1 MRRNCRTWTALCMA
15 LSLQSGYAVADDQ
28 GVGDVVTGLLAIG
41 TVSATYAYDDPEGRR
56 MLIKSTLISYTANGL
71 LRLAFNDTGVGTR
84 PNGKGYGF
92 PSGHAGFMAA
102 GASFLQERYG
112 WKLGLPAYLATGYV
126 SYIRVEK
133 TNHHR
138 WEDIAAGVV
147 LAHGVALWIVDPY
160 ESGVSVVPLLEP
172 EASGVRLVYKW

>member
-1 MRRNCRTWTALCMA
+1 MA
-15 LSLQSGYAVADDQ
+15 LSLHSGYAVADEQ

-41 TVSATYAYDDPEGRR
+41 TVGATYAYDDPEGRR

-71 LRLAFNDTGVGTR
+71 LRLAFNDTGMGTR

-92 PSGHAGFMAA
+92 PSGHVGFMAA
-102 GASFLQERYG
+102 GASFLQLRYG
-112 WKLGLPAYLATGYV
+112 WKLGVPAYLATGYV
-126 SYIRVEK
+126 AYIRVEK

-138 WEDIAAGVV
+138 WEDIAAAVV

-172 EASGVRLVYKW
+172 EALGVRLAYRW

>member
-1 MRRNCRTWTALCMA
+1 MCVA
-15 LSLQSGYAVADDQ
+15 LSLQSGYAIADQQ

-41 TVSATYAYDDPEGRR
+41 TVSATYDYDDPEGRR
-56 MLIKSTLISYTANGL
+56 MLIKSTFISYGTNGV
-71 LRLAFNDTGVGTR
+71 LRLAFNDTRVGTR

-138 WEDIAAGVV
+138 WVDIAAAVA

-160 ESGVSVVPLLEP
+160 EPGFSAAPLVEP
-172 EASGVRLVYKW
+172 EALGVRLAYRW